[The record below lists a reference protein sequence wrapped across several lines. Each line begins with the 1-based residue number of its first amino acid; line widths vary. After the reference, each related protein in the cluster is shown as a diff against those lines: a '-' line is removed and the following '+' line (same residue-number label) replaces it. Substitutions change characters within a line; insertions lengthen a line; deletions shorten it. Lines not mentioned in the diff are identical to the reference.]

1 MLISK
6 KIVYYFASWILH
18 DFKKRKK
25 VKNKDILSVD
35 IVI

>member
-25 VKNKDILSVD
+25 KLK
-35 IVI
+35 

>member
-25 VKNKDILSVD
+25 S
-35 IVI
+35 